1 MSWRV
6 RKLVVSALPALC
18 AANLGKGR
26 RVAAGPL
33 ISIIDDDDSMRN
45 AVAALVRSAGYD
57 AQSFASAEDFL
68 ASGEVQSFACVIT
81 DIHMQ
86 GMSGIELKQ
95 HLTASQNTV
104 PVIMITA
111 RHDPDLEGKARA
123 SGAACFLR
131 KPFDADLL
139 IGCVESA
146 LKT

>member
-6 RKLVVSALPALC
+6 RKLVVSDLSASC

-26 RVAAGPL
+26 RAPAGPL

-45 AVAALVRSAGYD
+45 AVVALVRSAGYE
-57 AQSFASAEDFL
+57 ARGFASAEEFL

-86 GMSGIELKQ
+86 GMSGIEL
-95 HLTASQNTV
+95 N
-104 PVIMITA
+104 
-111 RHDPDLEGKARA
+111 PDLEGKARA